1 MFRTIVNSRRVP
13 NRYTYLILNLY
24 LNPDLNLNPDL
35 DLNPDLERVLDLDLD
50 LNVGLDLDLDLGL
63 DLELKLDLGICIW
76 GRSGM
81 DLGGSGWIQPAR
93 FWPGSG
99 SGSGPVRDRF
109 WSGSGSGSGPVR
121 DPAFGPI
128 LARFWLDSELIPEGR
143 RSRLRSETRA
153 P

>member
-13 NRYTYLILNLY
+13 NRYAYLILNLY

-35 DLNPDLERVLDLDLD
+35 DLNPDLERVVALDLD
-50 LNVGLDLDLDLGL
+50 LNVGLDLDLNVGLDLDLGR

-93 FWPGSG
+93 FWSGSG
-99 SGSGPVRDRF
+99 YGSGPVRDRF
-109 WSGSGSGSGPVR
+109 WSGSGSDSGPVR
-121 DPAFGPI
+121 DPVLG
-128 LARFWLDSELIPEGR
+128 
-143 RSRLRSETRA
+143 RLRA